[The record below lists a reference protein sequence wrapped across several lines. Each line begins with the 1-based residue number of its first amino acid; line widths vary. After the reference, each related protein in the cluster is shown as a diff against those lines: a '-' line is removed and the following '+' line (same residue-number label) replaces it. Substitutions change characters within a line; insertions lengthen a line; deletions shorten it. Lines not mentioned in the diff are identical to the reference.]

1 MHIIIA
7 YRQLI
12 LFEDGIIYY
21 GCANIAKRSYLLFT
35 LTPDDYMYE
44 VVNF

>member
-1 MHIIIA
+1 MRITIA
-7 YRQLI
+7 YRQPICLRMV
-12 LFEDGIIYY
+12 LSTTV
-21 GCANIAKRSYLLFT
+21 AKRSYLLFT

>member
-1 MHIIIA
+1 MGIIILDSVRIEA
-7 YRQLI
+7 
-12 LFEDGIIYY
+12 GIIYY

-35 LTPDDYMYE
+35 LTPDDYIYE